1 DADYGS
7 NSVNWQ
13 WVSGTG
19 VDSNM
24 FVRIM
29 APLSQSEKFAA
40 GDYIRLW
47 VPELADIDDPY
58 IHDPEEF
65 GCRPAQYPAKIIG
78 HKEAR
83 VRALEAYAEVK

>member
-1 DADYGS
+1 
-7 NSVNWQ
+7 
-13 WVSGTG
+13 
-19 VDSNM
+19 
-24 FVRIM
+24 
-29 APLSQSEKFAA
+29 
-40 GDYIRLW
+40 DYIRLW